1 MMNNYAET
9 KKELDRIRREYVCK
23 GDVLFRTSLQYIIEH
38 GQRTFNDDGFVNNQ
52 LVLINVKHDKAE
64 AEGKCLFISREF
76 ERALIE
82 CAREIAKVNTY
93 NLLVYI
99 QKEVWLS
106 NEGGMDYQRAVDLL
120 KGCMANIEMWNDCK
134 NILTLH
140 EFEDIGFDDD
150 EIAELGFGYLLEARE
165 EEYNE
170 F

>member
-76 ERALIE
+76 ERTLIE

-106 NEGGMDYQRAVDLL
+106 NEGMDYQRVMELL
-120 KGCMANIEMWNDCK
+120 KSCVEWFADD
-134 NILTLH
+134 TLN
-140 EFEDIGFDDD
+140 EKIVENLELLGFKDY
-150 EIAELGFGYLLEARE
+150 ELEELGYGWLFE
-165 EEYNE
+165 EGEN
-170 F
+170 

>member
-1 MMNNYAET
+1 MNNYAET

-76 ERALIE
+76 ERTLIE

-106 NEGGMDYQRAVDLL
+106 NEGMDYQRVMELL
-120 KGCMANIEMWNDCK
+120 KSCVEWFADD
-134 NILTLH
+134 TLN
-140 EFEDIGFDDD
+140 EKIVENLELLGFKDY
-150 EIAELGFGYLLEARE
+150 ELEELGYGWLFE
-165 EEYNE
+165 EGEN
-170 F
+170 